1 MSAPVLPFTTAGLR
15 PDLFS
20 EIGARATSRTM
31 LTIALTAL
39 VIVGF
44 GFRAQGL
51 SSEGLSEDELNKVN
65 AVADYRA
72 HGLTSANGEHP
83 FLMKAALTI
92 SVLAAERWN
101 GTPFV
106 TAHSELNV
114 PIESAIRLPG
124 ALFGALTAILIF
136 LVSAE
141 LFGIE
146 TGLLAAALWTFNP
159 LVIGFHRIAKEDTFL
174 VFFFLLGNYFW
185 LRSQRVAES
194 QTHRNPEPYYWATA
208 ASFGAMIAS
217 KLVPMLITIPVAYN
231 YAFQKIPVTRWVIG
245 KKRFIKFFVLAGI
258 VFAILSPTIF
268 LPGTWKAMLTFTTN
282 RMIGHD
288 SYEFMGR
295 LYPHKFTDWLLG
307 EPWYFYLMLLGTK
320 LPLLLL
326 LAFAV
331 GGALLFRR
339 QTGDGRYFLLLWLSL
354 WALAFMFVGGKF
366 TRYVSTVLPAV
377 IITAAIGV
385 QFAAARFGR
394 LCGHIFANG
403 SITLYARAAVA
414 TLVIISAFWATIYAA
429 PHYRLYVNAIGGG
442 SARAGYYFPQDE
454 FYDAYMRD
462 VITAIARQA
471 APGARV
477 ASELPTVAS
486 YYAQQLNR
494 ADLLCVELS
503 DTSALEKLTAGD
515 FVIDGRGRTYFS
527 NHQMLT
533 RLRQASKPAF
543 TIDVGRIPAADVY
556 VLDQRSLNVLLNK

>member
-1 MSAPVLPFTTAGLR
+1 LSAPVLPFTTAGLR

-20 EIGARATSRTM
+20 EIGTRAVSRTM

-101 GTPFV
+101 GTPLV

-194 QTHRNPEPYYWATA
+194 HTHRNPEPYYWATA

-245 KKRFIKFFVLAGI
+245 KRRFIKFFVLAGV
-258 VFAILSPTIF
+258 VFVILSPTIF
-268 LPGTWKAMLTFTTN
+268 LPGTWKAMLNFTTN
-282 RMIGHD
+282 KMIGHD

-295 LYPHKFTDWLLG
+295 LYPHKFSDWLHG
-307 EPWYFYLMLLGTK
+307 EPWYFYLVLLGTK
-320 LPLLLL
+320 LPVLSLIG
-326 LAFAV
+326 FI
-331 GGALLFRR
+331 GGVALLFRR
-339 QTGDGRYFLLLWLSL
+339 QTGDGRYFLLLWLAL

-377 IITAAIGV
+377 IMTAAIGV
-385 QFAAARFGR
+385 QFAGRRIGKLCARLFD
-394 LCGHIFANG
+394 NE
-403 SITLYARAAVA
+403 SIKLYARAALA

-442 SARAGYYFPQDE
+442 PARAGYYFPQDE

-462 VITAIARQA
+462 AITAIARQA

-494 ADLLCVELS
+494 GDLLCVELS
-503 DTSALEKLTAGD
+503 DTSASEKLTAGD
-515 FVIDGRGRTYFS
+515 FMIDGRGRTYFS